1 MRVDYD
7 LLERQLNEEVNK
19 ILVLI
24 KEDYYDNMSDTKK
37 EVLENLLRS
46 DKVVIVNKGVS
57 KFNDNTLAHGGR
69 TLRDGKIHFYPD
81 VREFDSNE
89 GMIEKC
95 RRLLPHECFHY
106 FIQPDELEFNSEF
119 EIEMARFY
127 TEGLIEREARRFFQ
141 RHNES
146 IPFEKANYGFNI
158 KFANMLQSTLGLSDK
173 QTLFTEDGY
182 LRNIGMC
189 TNAYETIL
197 KRKNNLLD
205 AISQI
210 AKEFLIDLQRKVFNK
225 MRTMLLQD
233 GDANAIKENLKTF
246 AFISTESVERLDES
260 KDLKL

>member
-1 MRVDYD
+1 MSTDYA
-7 LLERQLNEEVNK
+7 LIERKLNEEVNK

-37 EVLENLLRS
+37 EKLENLLKN
-46 DKVVIVNKGVS
+46 DKVVMVNKGVS

-81 VREFDSNE
+81 VREFASNE
-89 GMIEKC
+89 ETIEKC

-106 FIQPDELEFNSEF
+106 FIQPDELEFHSEF
-119 EIEMARFY
+119 EMEMASFA
-127 TEGLIEREARRFFQ
+127 TEGLVERETRRFAQ
-141 RHNES
+141 RHKRA

-158 KFANMLQSTLGLSDK
+158 NFANRLQSMLGLSDN
-173 QTLFTEDGY
+173 QALFSEDDY

-205 AISQI
+205 EISQI
-210 AKEFLIDLQRKVFNK
+210 AKEFPIDLQRKVFNK

-246 AFISTESVERLDES
+246 DFILIESIEKLDES
-260 KDLKL
+260 EDLEL